1 MGGGVDC
8 DAERKED
15 IGEGACDLSEGVAGN
30 LWDGTACDLDDGACF
45 DDGMGVGS
53 GGLEGGRG

>member
-8 DAERKED
+8 DAERKEG

-30 LWDGTACDLDDGACF
+30 LWDGTACGLDDGACF
-45 DDGMGVGS
+45 DDGMGIGS